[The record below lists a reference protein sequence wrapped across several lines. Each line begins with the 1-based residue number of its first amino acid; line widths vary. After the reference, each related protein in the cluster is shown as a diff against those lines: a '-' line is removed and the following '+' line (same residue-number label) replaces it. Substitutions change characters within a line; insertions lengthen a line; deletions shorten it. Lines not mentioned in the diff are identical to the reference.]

1 MIVLLSTLAFA
12 SPEGLALLEKIDS
25 ATSLQSAE
33 MTLELEVRRPNGSS
47 VQRSLQ
53 IWQAENDAR
62 LVRLTAPSR
71 LKGVGLLVST
81 DDQLHMFLPQYPP
94 SRRVV
99 GSSRADSFM
108 GTDFAI
114 DDLARLSYAKTY
126 DAEIKSQSAERT
138 VLSLIPKDKG
148 AQKGELHIDSEYR
161 ILQHI
166 HYTSKGEIDRD
177 IQMSDYRQI
186 DNVWLAHHV
195 EVTDSKTKRQ
205 TIGTLSNI
213 QINQSIPAETFTLQ
227 YLENP

>member
-1 MIVLLSTLAFA
+1 MMLLLSTLAQA
-12 SPEGLALLEKIDS
+12 SPEGLAILEKIDAS
-25 ATSLQSAE
+25 TTLQSAE
-33 MTLELEVRRPNGSS
+33 MSLELDVRRPNGSS

-53 IWQAENDAR
+53 IWQADNNAR

-71 LKGVGLLVST
+71 LQGVGLLVSS

-114 DDLARLSYAKTY
+114 DDLARLSYAQTY
-126 DAEIKSQSAERT
+126 EAEIKSQSDSKT
-138 VLSLIPKDKG
+138 VLSLIPKEKEG
-148 AQKGELHIDSEYR
+148 QKGELSVDAEYR

-166 HYTSKGEIDRD
+166 HYTDKGEIDRE
-177 IQMSDYRQI
+177 INMSDYRQVDGI
-186 DNVWLAHHV
+186 WLAYRV

-205 TIGTLSNI
+205 TIGTLSDI
-213 QINQSIPAETFTLQ
+213 KINQRIPPETFTLQ